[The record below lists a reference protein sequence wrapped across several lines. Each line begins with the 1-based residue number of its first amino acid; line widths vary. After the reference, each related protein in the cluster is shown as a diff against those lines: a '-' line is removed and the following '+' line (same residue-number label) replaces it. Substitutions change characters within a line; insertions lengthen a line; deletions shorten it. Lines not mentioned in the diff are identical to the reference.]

1 MINLWQAHVSF
12 AMIIFL
18 LLPSF
23 GLNRAWRI
31 ALLVALLAA
40 SFIPLDGLSLAAYLR
55 SHIDDLAITSTGV
68 HGVGLLASAGLPAAC
83 AAGKTSVLI
92 LFAAMAL
99 VLYPA
104 TLGLSDLDP
113 YRFGYSPRPMLIFVA
128 LLTLGLFYLRNG
140 LAVVMLA
147 SATLAFI
154 AGIKP
159 SQNYWDYLV
168 DPLLGLYCCV
178 ALLMLAMRWTY
189 GRLNKRRGAVG
200 DVSRSV

>member
-23 GLNRAWRI
+23 GLNRAARI
-31 ALLVALLAA
+31 ALLGALLAA
-40 SFIPLDGLSLAAYLR
+40 SFLPLNGLSLAAYLR
-55 SHIDDLAITSTGV
+55 SHIDDLAITTLVFMLWGCLRRL
-68 HGVGLLASAGLPAAC
+68 GLLPPAPP
-83 AAGKTSVLI
+83 GKTSVLI

-104 TLGLSDLDP
+104 TLGLSYLDP
-113 YRFGYSPRPMLIFVA
+113 YRLGFSPRPMLIFVA
-128 LLTLGLFYLRNG
+128 LLTAGLFYRRNY

-154 AGIKP
+154 AGVKP

-178 ALLMLAMRWTY
+178 ALLLHALRWTY
-189 GRLNKRRGAVG
+189 GWLNTRRAQ
-200 DVSRSV
+200 

>member
-1 MINLWQAHVSF
+1 MINLWQAHASF

-23 GLNRAWRI
+23 GLNRGWRI
-31 ALLVALLAA
+31 VLLLALLAA
-40 SFIPLDGLSLAAYLR
+40 SFIPLGGLSLAAYLR
-55 SHIDDLAITSTGV
+55 SHIDDLAITTLVFMAWGCLRRLGV
-68 HGVGLLASAGLPAAC
+68 LPSAQQGQ
-83 AAGKTSVLI
+83 TSVLI

-113 YRFGYSPRPMLIFVA
+113 YRRGYSPRPLLLFVA
-128 LLTLGLFYLRNG
+128 LITLGLFYLRHY

-154 AGIKP
+154 VGIKP
-159 SQNYWDYLV
+159 SHNYWDYLV
-168 DPLLGLYCCV
+168 DPLLGLYCCL
-178 ALLMLAMRWTY
+178 ALLMLAARWTY
-189 GRLNKRRGAVG
+189 RRLITLRRV
-200 DVSRSV
+200 